1 MKFKKI
7 EIDIDVNKLIE
18 SHRISFE
25 ETQNEILKRI
35 LKNKNT
41 TEDVFMPI
49 GVENRIMNIS
59 NNGLFWKDTLLKNGL
74 LLRKKFKGKL
84 HYAKIE
90 NNQIVINNKSFHSPS
105 AAAVELTNTS
115 QNGWIFWEYF
125 DEEKNTWEIL
135 DNLRKK

>member
-41 TEDVFMPI
+41 IEDEFMPI
-49 GVENRIMNIS
+49 DIENRIMNIN
-59 NNGLFWKDTLLKNGL
+59 NNGLFWKGTLLKNGL
-74 LLRKKFKGKL
+74 ILRKNFKGKL

-125 DEEKNTWEIL
+125 DEEKNVWKIL

>member
-41 TEDVFMPI
+41 IEDVFMPI
-49 GVENRIMNIS
+49 DIENRIMNIN
-59 NNGLFWKDTLLKNGL
+59 NNGLFWKGTLLKNGL
-74 LLRKKFKGKL
+74 ILRKNFKGKL

-125 DEEKNTWEIL
+125 DEEKNVWKIL

>member
-7 EIDIDVNKLIE
+7 EIDIDVNRLIE

-25 ETQNEILKRI
+25 ETPNEILKRI

-41 TEDVFMPI
+41 IEDVFIPI
-49 GVENRIMNIS
+49 DIENRIMNI
-59 NNGLFWKDTLLKNGL
+59 NNIGLFWKDTLLKNGL
-74 LLRKKFKGKL
+74 VLRKKFKGKL

-125 DEEKNTWEIL
+125 DEEKSTWKIL